1 MVHQTN
7 EMINPTI
14 YTITVIDL
22 YTDKVLGLRRTP
34 AIFTD
39 LNKAIYTVRNNID
52 NLSDGIIYQY
62 AVIEESELNVVRPN
76 LEKQGLRLWFKYNS
90 AVDEFEQSSPPP
102 QLRMQSGFG
111 IG

>member
-1 MVHQTN
+1 
-7 EMINPTI
+7 MINPI
-14 YTITVIDL
+14 VYTITVIDL

-39 LNKAIYTVRNNID
+39 LNKAIYTVRNNVE
-52 NLSDGIIYQY
+52 NLSDDIMYQY

-76 LEKQGLRLWFKYNS
+76 LDAQGLRLWFKYNS
-90 AVDEFEQSSPPP
+90 ALDEFEETLPPSH
-102 QLRMQSGFG
+102 LRMQSGFG

>member
-1 MVHQTN
+1 
-7 EMINPTI
+7 MINPI
-14 YTITVIDL
+14 VYTVTVIDL

-39 LNKAIYTVRNNID
+39 LNKAIYTVRNNVE
-52 NLSDGIIYQY
+52 NLSDGIMYQY

-76 LEKQGLRLWFKYNS
+76 LDGQGLRLWFKYNS
-90 AVDEFEQSSPPP
+90 ALDEFEESSPPL